1 MQNALL
7 LLLSLQAAASP
18 AVQPEPRSGRE
29 IKMDVQLDA
38 AFMAAA
44 DTNHDG
50 ALDLKEFTDEF
61 DRRIDAMIAGD
72 PEAQRKIKAAN
83 RAKMRESMIAPG
95 FRGMDK
101 NSDGLLTKDEVK
113 SLARP

>member
-1 MQNALL
+1 MLSTVLL
-7 LLLSLQAAASP
+7 LVSFQAAASG
-18 AVQPEPRSGRE
+18 QMKPEPRSGRE

-38 AFMAAA
+38 AFLSSA

-50 ALDLKEFTDEF
+50 ALDLKEFTAEF

-72 PEAQRKIKAAN
+72 AEARRKIKSAD
-83 RAKMRESMIAPG
+83 RAKMREGMIAPG

-113 SLARP
+113 SFSR

>member
-1 MQNALL
+1 MLSAVLL
-7 LLLSLQAAASP
+7 LVLLQAAATQ
-18 AVQPEPRSGRE
+18 AANPESRFGRE

-38 AFMAAA
+38 AFLAAA

-50 ALDLKEFTDEF
+50 ALDLNEFTAEF

-72 PEAQRKIKAAN
+72 VEAQRKIKPAD
-83 RAKMRESMIAPG
+83 RAKMREGMIAPG

-113 SLARP
+113 SFSR